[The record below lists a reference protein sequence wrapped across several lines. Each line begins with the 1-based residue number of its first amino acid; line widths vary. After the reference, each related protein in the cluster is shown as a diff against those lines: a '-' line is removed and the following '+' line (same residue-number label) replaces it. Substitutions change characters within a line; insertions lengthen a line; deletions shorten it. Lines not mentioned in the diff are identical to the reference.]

1 MIKIIGIGP
10 GDSKYLTQQC
20 LVALSKSPCVIG
32 TQRQL
37 ETIAPFS
44 YGTLLVY
51 NGKLSHLEELM
62 HNALKAHDH
71 VALVASGDPSFYGIS
86 QWGFRTFKD
95 VAIEIVNGIGS
106 YQILFSKTGY
116 PMHDIFLTSLHG
128 RTLDAHELIAYKRL
142 CLLTDNTHTPYEIA
156 KCILEQ
162 GKNPMMIIG
171 ESLSYENEII
181 TTLRASDVEN
191 RDYEMNVVI
200 IDYER

>member
-10 GDSKYLTQQC
+10 GDAKYLTQQC
-20 LVALSKSPCVIG
+20 IQAISKSPCTIG

-37 ETIAPFS
+37 ETIEPFNK
-44 YGTLLVY
+44 GTLLVY
-51 NGKLSHLEELM
+51 DGKLSRLEALM
-62 HNALKAHDH
+62 NTALKAHDQ

-86 QWGFRTFKD
+86 QWVYRTFPTVK
-95 VAIEIVNGIGS
+95 IEIINGIGS

-128 RTLDAHELIAYKRL
+128 RDLDPKELTAYKRL
-142 CLLTDNTHTPYEIA
+142 CVLTDKKYTPFEIA
-156 KCILEQ
+156 KLILAQ
-162 GKNPMMIIG
+162 DKNPMMVIG
-171 ESLSYENEII
+171 ESLSYDNERIFEC
-181 TTLRASDVEN
+181 RADEVPD

>member
-10 GDSKYLTQQC
+10 GDAKYLTQQAT
-20 LVALSKSPCVIG
+20 VALSKSPCIIG

-37 ETIAPFS
+37 ETIEAFS
-44 YGTLLVY
+44 EGTLLVY

-86 QWGFRTFKD
+86 QWVRRTFEEEQID
-95 VAIEIVNGIGS
+95 ILNGIGS

-116 PMHDIFLTSLHG
+116 PMHDIYLTSLHG
-128 RTLDAHELIAYKRL
+128 RTLDPKELTAYKRL
-142 CLLTDNTHTPYEIA
+142 CVLTDTTHTPYKIA
-156 KCILEQ
+156 RLILDQ
-162 GKNPMMIIG
+162 GQNPMMIIG
-171 ESLSYENEII
+171 ESLSYENEKIEEH
-181 TTLRASDVEN
+181 RASDVADRE
-191 RDYEMNVVI
+191 YEMNVVI